1 MANRTNH
8 TSSDQSI
15 TPTQSDES
23 DRTRHT
29 DTTREQL
36 LALLGELTEKLEPAP
51 APKPEKVKSWQ
62 VECLA
67 PFYDLRES
75 MQKKMEAIF
84 ADAKEL
90 EREIKKAVRACPPCE
105 SGAAWEAIF
114 KRSIGQLH
122 EMVTVLGWHT
132 ASIEQQAFHL
142 CQLAVMAAGGDPE
155 AVASPQGGEC
165 HE

>member
-1 MANRTNH
+1 MDNRTNH
-8 TSSDQSI
+8 TSSDQS
-15 TPTQSDES
+15 TTAPRFEES
-23 DRTRHT
+23 ERTH
-29 DTTREQL
+29 EQI
-36 LALLGELTEKLEPAP
+36 LALLGELNDKLLPLP
-51 APKPEKVKSWQ
+51 APKPERVTRGQ

-90 EREIKKAVRACPPCE
+90 EREVKMAVRANPPCE
-105 SGAAWEAIF
+105 SEAAWEAVF

-122 EMVTVLGWHT
+122 DMVTVLGWHT
-132 ASIEQQAFHL
+132 GSIERQAFHL

-155 AVASPQGGEC
+155 TVASLQGGEC

>member
-15 TPTQSDES
+15 QSDES
-23 DRTRHT
+23 DRIQST

-36 LALLGELTEKLEPAP
+36 LSLLGELTEKLDPTP
-51 APKPEKVKSWQ
+51 APKPERVKSWQ

-67 PFYDLRES
+67 PFYDLRDS

-90 EREIKKAVRACPPCE
+90 EREVKKAVRACPPCE
-105 SGAAWEAIF
+105 NEAAWEAIF
-114 KRSIGQLH
+114 KRSISQLH

-132 ASIEQQAFHL
+132 GSIEQQAFHL

-155 AVASPQGGEC
+155 AAISLQGGER

>member
-1 MANRTNH
+1 MQTVPTTASNGNTAN
-8 TSSDQSI
+8 
-15 TPTQSDES
+15 
-23 DRTRHT
+23 

-36 LALLGELTEKLEPAP
+36 LSLLGELTEKLEPTP
-51 APKPEKVKSWQ
+51 APKPERVKRGQ
-62 VECLA
+62 IECLA

-90 EREIKKAVRACPPCE
+90 EREVKKAMRACPPYE
-105 SGAAWEAIF
+105 SEAAWNAVF
-114 KRSIGQLH
+114 KRSISQLH

-132 ASIEQQAFHL
+132 GSIEQQVFHL
-142 CQLAVMAAGGDPE
+142 CQLAVMAAGENPE
-155 AVASPQGGEC
+155 AAASLQDGEC

>member
-1 MANRTNH
+1 M
-8 TSSDQSI
+8 
-15 TPTQSDES
+15 
-23 DRTRHT
+23 
-29 DTTREQL
+29 
-36 LALLGELTEKLEPAP
+36 
-51 APKPEKVKSWQ
+51 KSWQ

-90 EREIKKAVRACPPCE
+90 EHEVKKAVRAYSPCE
-105 SGAAWEAIF
+105 SEAAWKAVF
-114 KRSIGQLH
+114 KRSIDQLH

-132 ASIEQQAFHL
+132 GSIEQQVFHL
-142 CQLAVMAAGGDPE
+142 CQLAVMAADGDPE
-155 AVASPQGGEC
+155 AVATLQESEC

>member
-1 MANRTNH
+1 MQNI
-8 TSSDQSI
+8 SI
-15 TPTQSDES
+15 TASNGNTAN
-23 DRTRHT
+23 
-29 DTTREQL
+29 DTIREQL
-36 LALLGELTEKLEPAP
+36 LSLLGELTEKLEPTP
-51 APKPEKVKSWQ
+51 APKPERVKSWQ

-90 EREIKKAVRACPPCE
+90 EREVKKAMRACPPYE
-105 SGAAWEAIF
+105 SEAAWNAVF
-114 KRSIGQLH
+114 KRSISQLH

-132 ASIEQQAFHL
+132 GSIEQQVFHL
-142 CQLAVMAAGGDPE
+142 CQLAVMAAGENPE
-155 AVASPQGGEC
+155 AAASLQDGEC